1 MQCRRF
7 CIALPFECYETD
19 YVCSITHP
27 DNVSTTLSVRE
38 MENISLPATPS
49 GNIKIH
55 SLETINFPLI
65 PLPMKRTSLF
75 LTMDYGRQR
84 LRFRGFKTPPLQN
97 RFIPYLGKVRSD
109 KSADE
114 RTKLFITFELNSINP

>member
-7 CIALPFECYETD
+7 CIASLSETECYETD

-38 MENISLPATPS
+38 MENISLPS

-55 SLETINFPLI
+55 SLETINFPS
-65 PLPMKRTSLF
+65 PKRTSLF
-75 LTMDYGRQR
+75 LTMDYMG
-84 LRFRGFKTPPLQN
+84 
-97 RFIPYLGKVRSD
+97 D
-109 KSADE
+109 KDCVFVALKSLPS
-114 RTKLFITFELNSINP
+114 KIVSSPI